1 MAKIR
6 VDKIKQKRGDRK
18 GILLL
23 SLLFFLLFPYIIS
36 NFSATEKSTIAIDE
50 IPGQIYVLEKKF
62 WGGQKIPLEKYL
74 TGMMAATIPA
84 EYEMETLKAQA
95 IILRSFCVKHMKKEN
110 GNKVIYDEDLKEY
123 YFTMK
128 ECENLW
134 GEKKESYL
142 KKMEEAVNQ
151 TKGIVMVCN
160 GDIVEAPFS
169 RMSNGKTRD
178 ITEYIILKESF
189 PYMKTVM
196 CEADEMAEDFIQ
208 YKEMSQKEFADTIR
222 RIADIKMSEIS
233 KIILY
238 RDTNNYVKEVVVG
251 EKTIPSEEFREAFQ
265 LTSSCFFLDKIDQ
278 IIEIQTKG
286 VGHGFG
292 FSQYEAN
299 YQALNGKDSFGLLNY
314 FFDNVTFE
322 KM

>member
-1 MAKIR
+1 MVRIR
-6 VDKIKQKRGDRK
+6 VNRRREKRRDRK
-18 GILLL
+18 GVLLL
-23 SLLFFLLFPYIIS
+23 FLLFFLLFPYIIS
-36 NFSATEKSTIAIDE
+36 NFSTMEKSPITVEE
-50 IPGQIYVLEKKF
+50 IPGQIYVLEKKI

-95 IILRSFCVKHMKKEN
+95 IILRSYCVKHMKKEN
-110 GNKVIYDEDLKEY
+110 GKKVIYDEDLKDY
-123 YFTMK
+123 YFTSQ
-128 ECENLW
+128 ECKNLW
-134 GEKKESYL
+134 KENQENYL
-142 KKMEEAVNQ
+142 KRMEEAVNE

-178 ITEYIILKESF
+178 ITEYIMLKESF
-189 PYMKTVM
+189 PYMKTVR
-196 CEADEMAEDFIQ
+196 CEADEMAEDFVQ
-208 YKEMSQKEFADTIR
+208 YKEMSQKEFAETIG
-222 RIADIKMSEIS
+222 RITNIKTKQID

-238 RDTNNYVKEVVVG
+238 RDTNNYVKEVAVG
-251 EKTIPSEEFREAFQ
+251 EKTIPAEDFREAFQ
-265 LTSSCFFLDKIDQ
+265 LTSSCFFLNKIDQ

-314 FFDNVTFE
+314 FFNNVTFE